1 MIAENVLV
9 ASITE
14 EGDTVCMQ
22 QGKSRRMKLLERM
35 GCFGPLPAGV
45 KIYRASTL
53 SDLCEAYRLVYD
65 NFLKLGYILPN
76 SSSMRIRLFE
86 AMPETATFVA
96 KANGKIVG
104 VTSVVIDTPELGLP
118 ADKAFKPEIDNL
130 RRKGRIICEGTNWII
145 TPEYRRTPVMT
156 ELMRCCFAHA
166 VANHCTDLLADI
178 TPTHKSFYELMDF
191 KTIGSERSSSPD
203 LDDPV
208 VLVDLPIAET
218 LENVADL
225 GIEDDFDLAY
235 VKVFYVDNNPYSN
248 QIDTWASQA
257 EAAFRNPVFLRKFFL
272 DRTDFLDTCTPEEL
286 QIIARRWG
294 EDLFLDVMGHSV
306 LNHSIALP
314 KLEYVSSLTEFRR
327 YIA

>member
-9 ASITE
+9 TSITE
-14 EGDTVCMQ
+14 KGDIVCLQ

-191 KTIGSERSSSPD
+191 KAIGSERSSSPD

-225 GIEDDFDLAY
+225 GIEDDFMSITILIATKSIPGPLRRRPPSATLSSC
-235 VKVFYVDNNPYSN
+235 VNFSWTARISSIPAPRRNSKSSPAAGAKIYSWMS
-248 QIDTWASQA
+248 WAI
-257 EAAFRNPVFLRKFFL
+257 RFLTTRSP
-272 DRTDFLDTCTPEEL
+272 C
-286 QIIARRWG
+286 
-294 EDLFLDVMGHSV
+294 
-306 LNHSIALP
+306 LNLNMYLP
-314 KLEYVSSLTEFRR
+314 
-327 YIA
+327 